1 VEVASAVL
9 EASAEAVQE
18 AHSVVCRL
26 LWRVSGARMSA
37 MKHRST
43 QAQRQAQPI
52 APGFR
57 SLYLVPHQTCSVA
70 SSPTV
75 ACSGP
80 MIAAQDQT
88 DGASVAP
95 GRRLRS
101 WEVVPGQT
109 AREGAGCTFALRSY
123 PSPAAHSEQV
133 LAVLYPG
140 LAQAVPAVEMPAS
153 SVAHASRH
161 QSSFATWPGPSS
173 PLVLLGS
180 ASLRETSGTGCR
192 S

>member
-1 VEVASAVL
+1 
-9 EASAEAVQE
+9 
-18 AHSVVCRL
+18 
-26 LWRVSGARMSA
+26 
-37 MKHRST
+37 
-43 QAQRQAQPI
+43 
-52 APGFR
+52 
-57 SLYLVPHQTCSVA
+57 
-70 SSPTV
+70 
-75 ACSGP
+75 
-80 MIAAQDQT
+80 MIAARDQT

-101 WEVVPGQT
+101 LEVVPGQT
-109 AREGAGCTFALRSY
+109 ARDLLEGAGCTFALRSY
-123 PSPAAHSEQV
+123 PSPAAHSEQA

-161 QSSFATWPGPSS
+161 QSSFATWPGSSS